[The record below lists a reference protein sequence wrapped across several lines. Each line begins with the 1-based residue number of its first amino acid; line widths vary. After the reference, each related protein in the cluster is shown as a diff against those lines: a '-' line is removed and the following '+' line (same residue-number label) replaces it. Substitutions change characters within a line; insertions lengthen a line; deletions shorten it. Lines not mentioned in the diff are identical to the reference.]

1 MNIYELFTP
10 KTLKAYWEEATQEN
24 DAPFL
29 GKWFPSRKQ
38 VGLDLSWIR
47 GYKQKGMVL
56 QPSAFDTKATL
67 RDFAGFVKMEQEM
80 PFFREGHRMGEK
92 ERQQLM
98 TLLQSN
104 EAYAFPLIKQYMEFV
119 KDLIDGAE
127 LQMERMRANALFF
140 GAFKVQSTTDEG
152 RNVIWD
158 YQYDDLAGTWK
169 AKNNLILAGNSIWN
183 KANKATSDPIT
194 DLETLIE
201 KAKNEK
207 GVMLT
212 DAILNTTTLK
222 AMLESES
229 IRKAIDPMGVQG
241 RISKSQLREYIQSET
256 GLTFHVYDK
265 IFLDEEKKDTKMIP
279 DGYVALL
286 PKSPVGASVY
296 GTTPEEFDLMSGAP
310 QAQVELV
317 DNKIAVM
324 TTKEAHPVNVYT
336 VVSMIGLPSFEQM
349 ESVYVIKAF

>member
-10 KTLKAYWEEATQEN
+10 KALRTYWEESTQEN
-24 DAPFL
+24 DAPIL
-29 GKWFPSRKQ
+29 LKWFPARKQ
-38 VGLDLSWIR
+38 IGLDLAWIK

-67 RDFAGFVKMEQEM
+67 RDFAGFMKMEQEM
-80 PFFREGHRMGEK
+80 PFFREGHRLGEK
-92 ERQQLM
+92 ERQNLM

-119 KDLIDGAE
+119 KDLIDGAD
-127 LQMERMRANALFF
+127 LQFERMRANALFF
-140 GAFKVQSTTDEG
+140 GAFKVMSTSDEG

-169 AKNNLILAGNSIWN
+169 ANNNLTLAGTSIWN
-183 KANKATSDPIT
+183 TTNKTTSDPIT
-194 DLETLIE
+194 DLESLIE
-201 KAKNEK
+201 KAKNSK

-212 DAILNTTTLK
+212 DAILNTTTYK

-241 RISKSQLREYIQSET
+241 RISKTQLLEFVQSET
-256 GLTFHVYDK
+256 GLTFHIYDK

-279 DGYVALL
+279 DGYIALL
-286 PKSPVGASVY
+286 PSSPVGASVY
-296 GTTPEEFDLMSGAP
+296 GTTPEEFDLMTGAP

-317 DNKIAVM
+317 KNAIAVM

-336 VVSMIGLPSFEQM
+336 IVSMIGLPSFEQM
-349 ESVYVIKAF
+349 DSVYVIKAF